1 MVESTEARRRLGKKL
16 GQRIAGC
23 RKSLNW
29 TQDQL
34 AERLEVDAETI
45 SRFERGA
52 AVPSLVTLD
61 RLAAILKVS
70 IADLMADA
78 SATPTD
84 QAIRI
89 SAWLEPLPAED
100 SDYVLEQIKGLCEH
114 LWKKSGKGQR
124 R

>member
-1 MVESTEARRRLGKKL
+1 M
-16 GQRIAGC
+16 
-23 RKSLNW
+23 
-29 TQDQL
+29 
-34 AERLEVDAETI
+34 
-45 SRFERGA
+45 
-52 AVPSLVTLD
+52 PSLVTLD

-70 IADLMADA
+70 VAELLSDA

-89 SAWLEPLPAED
+89 SAWLESLPAED

-114 LWKKSGKGQR
+114 LRKKAGKGQR